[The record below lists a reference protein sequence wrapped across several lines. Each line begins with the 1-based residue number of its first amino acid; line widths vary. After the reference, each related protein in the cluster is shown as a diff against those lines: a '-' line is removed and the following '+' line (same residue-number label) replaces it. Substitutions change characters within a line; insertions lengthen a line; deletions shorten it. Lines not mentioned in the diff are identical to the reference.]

1 MIFRKNALFL
11 CFSVIAIE
19 MKDFHCYDEQKEVT
33 HMTLKKT
40 MLAKLARLSAET
52 ALRRDANRTTCLTF
66 FQPKAPIGLDRFK
79 KGKL

>member
-1 MIFRKNALFL
+1 MKTGKNVVA
-11 CFSVIAIE
+11 
-19 MKDFHCYDEQKEVT
+19 
-33 HMTLKKT
+33 
-40 MLAKLARLSAET
+40 MLAKVSAET